1 MGLADKL
8 KVRTGTLAVFP
19 RLSRRTTRGH
29 TPIRL
34 DALSDGSVTAA
45 EFFVD
50 FRTKPDIVIVS
61 FSGSCTEDLFVEIT
75 KPMFVARDVAI
86 TAAFHSSDKFSSGS
100 N

>member
-1 MGLADKL
+1 M
-8 KVRTGTLAVFP
+8 RTGTLAVFP

-34 DALSDGSVTAA
+34 DAFSDGSVTAA
-45 EFFVD
+45 ESCVN

-61 FSGSCTEDLFVEIT
+61 YGGSSTVDLFVETT

-86 TAAFHSSDKFSSGS
+86 KAAFHSSDKFSNGS
-100 N
+100 E